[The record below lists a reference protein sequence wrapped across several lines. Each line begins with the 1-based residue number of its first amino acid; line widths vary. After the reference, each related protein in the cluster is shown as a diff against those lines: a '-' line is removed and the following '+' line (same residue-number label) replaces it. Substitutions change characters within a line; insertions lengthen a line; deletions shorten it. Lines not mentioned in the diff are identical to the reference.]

1 MWMVIVRG
9 RQERDYPWDTGGHN
23 PLTRPE
29 FGSESESESEFG
41 ISKNAG
47 VNKLGTYKLLV
58 IIIFWLLGPHKH
70 HPMFTVTL

>member
-23 PLTRPE
+23 PLTLPE
-29 FGSESESESEFG
+29 FGFFS